1 MTKRIAIIDT
11 ANQDIGLKIL
21 FPEADYFVIYDE
33 IDKSQSLQKY
43 NIQKKYDI
51 ENINDLQYD
60 YLFIIISL
68 YDAIPG
74 SVFHKQN
81 IESGLHRILEIVNK
95 NNFKKVFLFDNYD
108 YDYDPNDY
116 LQNSKINLY
125 FKRNYNK
132 TKTYNANV
140 IPFSFIMFGEYSM
153 IEIID
158 RNKRTLS
165 DHAENRLFFTGTLF
179 NHIDHQLKY
188 YRNRRA
194 LYDKIQNMIYNPGN
208 MSFQDFIDTMN
219 RSKFSLDLNGVGD
232 PNKRTFEIFSQG
244 SLRISEHNDML
255 WCFGEDFSPETIF
268 YDEHDL
274 QKKLELLRSDE
285 QLYNKCLTRQ
295 NELVTK
301 YFNVNWIRSYV
312 EERYL

>member
-1 MTKRIAIIDT
+1 MNKKIAIIDT

-33 IDKSQSLQKY
+33 IDKLKSLEKY
-43 NIQKKYDI
+43 NIHKRYDI
-51 ENINDLQYD
+51 QNINDKKYD

-81 IESGLHRILEIVNK
+81 IESGLHRILEIINK
-95 NNFKKVFLFDNYD
+95 NNFKKVFIFDNYD

-116 LQNSKINLY
+116 LKNSKIDLY

-132 TKTYNANV
+132 TKIYNTNV
-140 IPFSFIMFGEYSM
+140 IPFSFIMFGKYSM

-158 RNKRTLS
+158 KNKRVLS
-165 DHAENRLFFTGTLF
+165 ENPENRLFFTGTLF

-188 YRNRRA
+188 YRNRRV
-194 LYDKIQNMIYNPGN
+194 LYDKIQYLIYNPGN
-208 MSFQDFIDTMN
+208 MNFQDFIDTMN

-244 SLRISEHNDML
+244 SLRISEYNNMY

-268 YDEHDL
+268 YDEYDL
-274 QKKLELLRSDE
+274 QKKLELLRNDK

-295 NELVTK
+295 NELVSK
-301 YFNVNWIRSYV
+301 YFNVKWIRSYV
-312 EERYL
+312 EKFLY